1 MKATPTL
8 PIIMQE
14 LNSSMLKSIQLMRNN
29 SKDSSGS
36 TQITYSI
43 KKKQQG
49 DAVKHA

>member
-8 PIIMQE
+8 PIIMQK
-14 LNSSMLKSIQLMRNN
+14 LNSPIMKSIQLMRN

-36 TQITYSI
+36 TQIIYSM